1 MDSAE
6 EPKSAAQI
14 GNIEA
19 VKFTTKFDNLIP
31 ALTILEKHDVK
42 LSHVESRQSK
52 EFKDCHDF
60 MVVPTTQMNGL
71 QTAIDELRKIG
82 KCVTIIGADI
92 WIPKHVSDLDRYVD
106 KVLSAGEDL
115 EADHPG
121 FTDAVYRERR
131 KYFADIA
138 KNYKHGESIPRV
150 EYREDEVK
158 TWNAIYTRLTALY
171 PKHACKEFLEAF
183 PLLQQK
189 CGYSADNIPQL
200 EDISNFLRDRSGFSL
215 RPVAGLL
222 SSRDFL
228 AGLAF
233 RVFHAT
239 QYIRHGSKPLYTPEP
254 DVCHELLGHVPM
266 FADPDFAQFSQELG
280 LASLGASEEDVKKL
294 ATLYWFTI
302 EFGLCREGKDVKAYG
317 AGILSSFGEIEYC
330 QTDEPERRNF
340 EPEKAAIQEYPI
352 TRFQPIYYVADSFKS
367 AKDKMK
373 DYASK
378 IPRSFNVRYNPF
390 TKRIDVIDGTKGVV
404 TLVKELQGEVNM
416 LQDTL
421 TKIGSFRQ

>member
-1 MDSAE
+1 MPQKNE
-6 EPKSAAQI
+6 E
-14 GNIEA
+14 
-19 VKFTTKFDNLIP
+19 
-31 ALTILEKHDVK
+31 
-42 LSHVESRQSK
+42 
-52 EFKDCHDF
+52 
-60 MVVPTTQMNGL
+60 
-71 QTAIDELRKIG
+71 
-82 KCVTIIGADI
+82 
-92 WIPKHVSDLDRYVD
+92 YVD
-106 KVLSAGEDL
+106 MSKVG
-115 EADHPG
+115 
-121 FTDAVYRERR
+121 
-131 KYFADIA
+131 
-138 KNYKHGESIPRV
+138 GESIPRV
-150 EYREDEVK
+150 EYTEDEVK
-158 TWNAIYTRLTALY
+158 TWNAIYTRLTPLY
-171 PKHACKEFLEAF
+171 PKHACKEFLIAF

-302 EFGLCREGKDVKAYG
+302 EFGLCREGKEVKAYG

-330 QTDEPERRNF
+330 QTDEPERRLF

-352 TRFQPIYYVADSFKS
+352 TRFQPIYYVTDSFKS
-367 AKDKMK
+367 VKDKIK

>member
-6 EPKSAAQI
+6 EPTSAAQI

-19 VKFTTKFDNLIP
+19 VRFTTQFDNLIP
-31 ALTILEKHDVK
+31 ALTILKKHDVK

-71 QTAIDELRKIG
+71 QTAIDELKKLG
-82 KCVTIIGADI
+82 KCVTIVGEDI

-121 FTDAVYRERR
+121 FTDAVYRKRR

-138 KNYKHGESIPRV
+138 LNYKHGESIPRV
-150 EYREDEVK
+150 KYTEDEVK

-404 TLVKELQGEVNM
+404 TLVKELQGEVTM

-421 TKIGSFRQ
+421 TKIGSFRE